1 MKKKELK
8 NLAKKIAEAEYIIQT
23 SEYKEDIADAQNTI
37 LRLTSKVAMDLEDM
51 TIVDD
56 LVQEFYAELFE
67 KN

>member
-23 SEYKEDIADAQNTI
+23 SDDKNDITKAQKII
-37 LRLTSKVAMDLEDM
+37 LELTSRVAMNLEEM

-56 LVQEFYAELFE
+56 MVQNFLLEL
-67 KN
+67 NT